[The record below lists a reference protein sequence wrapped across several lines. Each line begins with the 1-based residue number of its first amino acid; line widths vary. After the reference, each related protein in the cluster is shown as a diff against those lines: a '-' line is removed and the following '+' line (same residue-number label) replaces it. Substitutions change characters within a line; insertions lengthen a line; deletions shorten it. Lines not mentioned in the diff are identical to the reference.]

1 MKHNKALKWIF
12 SRIRPILHIIA
23 FLIIF
28 RCAAAALGIM
38 FAFLSRDVIDSAV
51 SGNMPLLLR
60 YSAVTVLTVIAEA
73 ALSYISNYVENRTTA
88 SFDRTLKLRLFKS
101 IEEKDYY
108 RISKHH
114 SGDLLTRITDD
125 VSMVS
130 LNAVCVIPD
139 LLSVCLSLVLAL
151 ISLIRLDPRFGLIF
165 LLGGALFMGAV
176 KLFSR
181 FLKRLHKRVQEAV
194 ANGNAFFQESLV
206 NLLMVKVFGIEKE
219 IAAKCADLQNT
230 VVNEKIRRSN
240 IYLLSSAGANLMFN
254 AGGLYALIWSA
265 FRLAAG
271 GISFGTLTAMIQ
283 LVNRVQSP
291 VAGLSAFIPKAFSIL
306 ASAERIIEIEELPA
320 EDPGDKLKNPSGFY
334 SELTEIRFDSVSF
347 AYDRLPVISGAD
359 FSVPKGSFVVISGHS
374 GIGKSTLMKLLLGVY
389 KPQSGSISL
398 IAGDRKIPVGKNT
411 RPLFA
416 YVPQGNMILSGTV
429 RDAVKIVAPGASD
442 AEIMEAAKISCALD
456 FIDALPDKLDTEI
469 GENGL
474 GLSEGQIQRLA
485 VTRALLSGAE
495 ILLLDEATS
504 ALDSETETQ
513 LLKNLRTLRGK
524 TCIIISHKPSA
535 FKVCDFALGVSEG
548 MVTINRLKNKS

>member
-240 IYLLSSAGANLMFN
+240 IYLLSSAGANLLFN

-535 FKVCDFALGVSEG
+535 FKVCDFALSVSEG
-548 MVTINRLKNKS
+548 RVTINRLKNKS

>member
-429 RDAVKIVAPGASD
+429 RVAVKIVAPGASD

-548 MVTINRLKNKS
+548 RVTINRLKNKS

>member
-548 MVTINRLKNKS
+548 RVTINRLKNKS